1 MNLLGATGS
10 LEHSSVGLA
19 LQAGIDYKI
28 DDRWSVNF
36 DVKKVQRRSD
46 VFISGT
52 KVSAVKVDP
61 LMVGLVVGYRF

>member
-1 MNLLGATGS
+1 MS
-10 LEHSSVGLA
+10 
-19 LQAGIDYKI
+19 
-28 DDRWSVNF
+28 DRWSVNF